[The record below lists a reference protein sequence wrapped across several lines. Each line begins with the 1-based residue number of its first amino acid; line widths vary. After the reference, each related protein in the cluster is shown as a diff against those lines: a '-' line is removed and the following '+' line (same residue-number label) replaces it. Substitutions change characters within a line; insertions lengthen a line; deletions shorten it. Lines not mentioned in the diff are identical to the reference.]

1 MRLSPLLFALVIL
14 LSGMGSYAAST
25 HHSPVDRDLDGV
37 FDNRD
42 CCPHTPFWALVN
54 RNGCMIQKIH
64 LPEKKVRERQKHL
77 STQRR

>member
-1 MRLSPLLFALVIL
+1 MRPSPLLLALVTL

-42 CCPHTPFWALVN
+42 RCPHTPFWALVN
-54 RNGCMIQKIH
+54 RNGCMIHRIH
-64 LPEKKVRERQKHL
+64 LPKKVIGQTRKNFSKSR
-77 STQRR
+77 